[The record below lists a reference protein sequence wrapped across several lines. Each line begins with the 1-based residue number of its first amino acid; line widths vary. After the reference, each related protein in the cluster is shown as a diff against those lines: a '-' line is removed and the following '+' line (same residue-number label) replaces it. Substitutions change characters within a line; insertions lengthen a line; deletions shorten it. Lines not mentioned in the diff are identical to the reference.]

1 MIKVNLLSQGPA
13 AQKTAREWVPA
24 AQKGA
29 VKGFAMLLVTAA
41 AIGGYWWFLSSQKAS
56 LDARIT
62 GAEAELVRLTEAAK
76 LVDRATKRKNELSER
91 LSLIDRLRTAK
102 RGPVTLLE
110 TVSRSTP
117 EGLWLLEIKQAG
129 AFTTVDGRAMS
140 LTSVTDFAQQLQ
152 NSGLFQHP
160 VEIMTT
166 ATETFEEQTVVR
178 FTVKAEALKPAT
190 AKPAAA
196 TTTPAAPASP
206 TPAAATPAR
215 SGA

>member
-13 AQKTAREWVPA
+13 AKKTAREWVPA

-41 AIGGYWWFLSSQKAS
+41 SIGGYWWFLSNQKSS
-56 LDARIT
+56 LDARIA
-62 GAEAELVRLTEAAK
+62 GAEAELVRLNEAAK

-129 AFTTVDGRAMS
+129 TFTTVDGRAMS

-160 VEIMTT
+160 VEILTT

-178 FTVKAEALKPAT
+178 FTDKAEAIKP
-190 AKPAAA
+190 AKPAA
-196 TTTPAAPASP
+196 TTSPAATPAPP
-206 TPAAATPAR
+206 PPAAAAPAR

>member
-1 MIKVNLLSQGPA
+1 MIKVNLLSQGPG
-13 AQKTAREWVPA
+13 AQKVAREWVPA

-29 VKGFAMLLVTAA
+29 LKGLAMLMVTALGV
-41 AIGGYWWFLSSQKAS
+41 GGYWFYLSSQKS
-56 LDARIT
+56 SIEARIAT
-62 GAEAELVRLTEAAK
+62 AETELVRLNEAAK
-76 LVDRATKRKNELSER
+76 LVERATKRKNELSER
-91 LSLIDRLRTAK
+91 LALIDRLRESK

-129 AFTTVDGRAMS
+129 TAMTVDGRAMS

-160 VEIMTT
+160 VEIVTT

-178 FTVKAEALKPAT
+178 FTVKAEAVKP
-190 AKPAAA
+190 KK
-196 TTTPAAPASP
+196 TTTPASTTSPA

>member
-1 MIKVNLLSQGPA
+1 M
-13 AQKTAREWVPA
+13 
-24 AQKGA
+24 
-29 VKGFAMLLVTAA
+29 
-41 AIGGYWWFLSSQKAS
+41 
-56 LDARIT
+56 
-62 GAEAELVRLTEAAK
+62 
-76 LVDRATKRKNELSER
+76 
-91 LSLIDRLRTAK
+91 
-102 RGPVTLLE
+102 TLLE

-178 FTVKAEALKPAT
+178 FTVKAEAIKP

-196 TTTPAAPASP
+196 TAAPAPASP
-206 TPAAATPAR
+206 TPPAATPAR

>member
-13 AQKTAREWVPA
+13 AKKTAREWVPA

-41 AIGGYWWFLSSQKAS
+41 SIGGYWWFLSNQKSS
-56 LDARIT
+56 LDARIA
-62 GAEAELVRLTEAAK
+62 GAEAELVRLNEAAK

-129 AFTTVDGRAMS
+129 TFTTVDGRAMS

-160 VEIMTT
+160 VEILTT

-178 FTVKAEALKPAT
+178 FTVKAEAIKP
-190 AKPAAA
+190 AKPAA
-196 TTTPAAPASP
+196 TTSPAATPAPP
-206 TPAAATPAR
+206 PPAAAAPAR

>member
-29 VKGFAMLLVTAA
+29 LQGFAMLLVTAA
-41 AIGGYWWFLSSQKAS
+41 GIGGYWWYLSSQKSS
-56 LDARIT
+56 LDARIA
-62 GAEAELVRLTEAAK
+62 GAESELVRLTEAAK

-91 LSLIDRLRTAK
+91 LALIDRLRTAK

-117 EGLWLLEIKQAG
+117 DGLWLLEIKQAG

-160 VEIMTT
+160 VEIVTT

-178 FTVKAEALKPAT
+178 FTVKAEAVKPAT
-190 AKPAAA
+190 KPVS
-196 TTTPAAPASP
+196 TTTPATPASP
-206 TPAAATPAR
+206 IPAAAAPAR

>member
-29 VKGFAMLLVTAA
+29 LKGFAMLLVTAA
-41 AIGGYWWFLSSQKAS
+41 GIGGYWWYLSNQKS
-56 LDARIT
+56 TLDARIART
-62 GAEAELVRLTEAAK
+62 ESELVRLTEAAK

-91 LSLIDRLRTAK
+91 LALIDRLRTAK

-166 ATETFEEQTVVR
+166 TTETFEEQTVVR
-178 FTVKAEALKPAT
+178 FTVKAEALKPPT
-190 AKPAAA
+190 KPVSTTP
-196 TTTPAAPASP
+196 TTTPASP
-206 TPAAATPAR
+206 TPAAAAPAR

>member
-29 VKGFAMLLVTAA
+29 LKGFAMLLVTAA
-41 AIGGYWWFLSSQKAS
+41 GIGGYWWYLSNQKS
-56 LDARIT
+56 TLDARIA
-62 GAEAELVRLTEAAK
+62 GAESELVRLTEAAK

-91 LSLIDRLRTAK
+91 LALIDRLRTAK

-160 VEIMTT
+160 VEIVTT
-166 ATETFEEQTVVR
+166 TTETFEEQTVVR

-190 AKPAAA
+190 KPVS
-196 TTTPAAPASP
+196 TTTPAATPASP
-206 TPAAATPAR
+206 TPAAAAPAR

>member
-29 VKGFAMLLVTAA
+29 LKGFAMLLVTAA
-41 AIGGYWWFLSSQKAS
+41 GIGGYWWYLSNQKS
-56 LDARIT
+56 TLDARIA
-62 GAEAELVRLTEAAK
+62 GAESELVRLTEAAK

-91 LSLIDRLRTAK
+91 LALIDRLRTAK

-160 VEIMTT
+160 VEIVTT
-166 ATETFEEQTVVR
+166 TTETFEEQTVVR
-178 FTVKAEALKPAT
+178 FTVKAEALKPT
-190 AKPAAA
+190 KPVS
-196 TTTPAAPASP
+196 TTTPAATPASP
-206 TPAAATPAR
+206 TPAAAAPAR

>member
-1 MIKVNLLSQGPA
+1 MIKVNLLSQGPG
-13 AQKTAREWVPA
+13 AQKAARPWVPA

-29 VKGFAMLLVTAA
+29 VKGLAMLMVTAVGVA
-41 AIGGYWWFLSSQKAS
+41 GYWWFLSSQKSS
-56 LDARIT
+56 LDTRISA
-62 GAEAELVRLTEAAK
+62 AESELVRLQEAAK

-91 LSLIDRLRTAK
+91 LGLIDRLRAAK

-129 AFTTVDGRAMS
+129 TAMTVDGRATS

-160 VEIMTT
+160 VEIVTT

-178 FTVKAEALKPAT
+178 FTVKAEAVKP
-190 AKPAAA
+190 KS
-196 TTTPAAPASP
+196 TTTPPVS
-206 TPAAATPAR
+206 TPAAAAPAR
-215 SGA
+215 SGV